1 MDFEHIKVL
10 YDLARDET
18 ADPADRSDARDYLRA
33 NESEIISAAL
43 ALPLAFGLKSPHFES
58 YDVVYARN
66 LLDSPWVQ
74 DAVTGRMRQDH
85 EAFPP
90 ENDRVGNVL
99 LAVARYDR
107 HLAKQAKDYPVSV

>member
-43 ALPLAFGLKSPHFES
+43 ALPLAFGLKYPHFES

-66 LLDSPWVQ
+66 CLDSPWVRES
-74 DAVTGRMRQDH
+74 TTSGMRQDH
-85 EAFPP
+85 GALPP

-99 LAVARYDR
+99 LAIARYER
-107 HLAKQAKDYPVSV
+107 SLVERANK